1 MEIRYY
7 DDTDILWVELKS
19 PRNSRGRLVDD
30 ERILHLNPDGSL
42 AVVEFLYVTEG
53 VNLAEIPD
61 DARQDVLDYIRE
73 NVLAPPSGNGNDPEL
88 LAHLLRRAGFG
99 ATRADLDAAVNR
111 GYAATVEELLAA
123 NEEQRIS
130 DYLVRRFH
138 PELSGMM
145 GPQAPGE
152 NWLYR
157 LATTTAPLR
166 EKMTLFWHGL
176 FATGYNK
183 VIHGKA
189 LSDQTR
195 MFRHNATGSFRT
207 LLLELSKDP
216 AMIIWLDNQDN
227 HKGAINE
234 NFGRELLELF
244 SMGVGNYT
252 ETDIKECAR
261 AFTGWTIANRQYM
274 ELRSQR
280 DSDWPYGRI
289 SWHFEFHPEDHDD
302 GEKTFLGETGNW
314 NGGDI
319 VDIICKQPATARF
332 IARHLYSFFVAD
344 EPPVPE
350 WPYTPPRDPQAIEIL
365 AQAYFDHDYN
375 IGAVLRTL
383 FNADFFKSAE
393 VRYTKVK
400 SPVELVAGVLRL
412 TGEFDRPRYEI
423 LERYNQASYM
433 GQILNNPPS
442 VEGWHQGTDWL
453 DSGTLVERINFASQ
467 QMGDAAKPGVRTMI
481 EQIHKTL
488 SERGVA
494 GPDRVVDTCLDGI
507 GALALAEDTRR
518 ELVNFTANRLAADPH
533 RDSDGDRQLVADV
546 LQMLAATQEF
556 QRA

>member
-7 DDTDILWVELKS
+7 PDTDVLWVELKS
-19 PRNSRGRLVDD
+19 PLNSRGRLVDD
-30 ERILHLNPDGSL
+30 SRVLHSNADGEL
-42 AVVEFLYVTEG
+42 AAVEFLYASDG
-53 VNLAEIPD
+53 VNLAEIPG
-61 DARQDVLDYIRE
+61 DARQEVLDYIRE
-73 NVLAPPSGNGNDPEL
+73 NVPAPPSGNETDTEL

-99 ATRADLDAAVNR
+99 ATRQELAACAAD
-111 GYAATVEELLAA
+111 GYAAAVERLLAPQD
-123 NEEQRIS
+123 EQRIS

-157 LATTTAPLR
+157 LATTTAPLQ
-166 EKMTLFWHGL
+166 EKMTLFWHGI
-176 FATGYNK
+176 FATGYAK

-195 MFRHNATGSFRT
+195 MFRRYAMGSFRD

-234 NFGRELLELF
+234 NYGRELLELF
-244 SMGVGNYT
+244 SMGVGHYT
-252 ETDIKECAR
+252 EQDIKECAR
-261 AFTGWTIANRQYM
+261 AFTGWTIANRRYM

-289 SWHFEFHPEDHDD
+289 SWHFEFHPQDHDD
-302 GEKTFLGETGNW
+302 GEKTFLGETGHW

-319 VDIICKQPATARF
+319 IDIICKQPATARF

-365 AQAYFDHDYN
+365 AQAYFDNHYH

-383 FNADFFKSAE
+383 FNSDFFQSPE
-393 VRYTKVK
+393 IRYTKVK

-433 GQILNNPPS
+433 GQILNNPPG

-467 QMGDAAKPGVRTMI
+467 QMGDAEKPGIRAMI
-481 EQIHKTL
+481 TRINARL
-488 SERGVA
+488 SETASPERL
-494 GPDRVVDTCLDGI
+494 VDACLEEVGSLSVD
-507 GALALAEDTRR
+507 EETRR
-518 ELVNFTANRLAADPH
+518 ELVRFLSQGGHPDTRRIADT
-533 RDSDGDRQLVADV
+533 
-546 LQMLAATQEF
+546 LQMVAATQEF